1 MCHLLQN
8 GPGLTKRSVN
18 VALLWLGWTPFSLL
32 VRTWGPVWALH
43 IKINWAWQVQQQ
55 LRSTCICTSSGSPSR
70 ADFFR
75 AMSAH
80 KEDAFSWTWNNVKAR
95 GSAQFYMLK
104 TTQICFYFYHGAVHS
119 HMIHYEMCVSLYRE
133 ITTSHY
139 NCKDMAVWS
148 LVGRASCL
156 LNWNDSSWF
165 LGSQLKSQA
174 RFNHNHLRP
183 PNG

>member
-104 TTQICFYFYHGAVHS
+104 ATQICFYFYHGAVHS

-156 LNWNDSSWF
+156 LQS
-165 LGSQLKSQA
+165 
-174 RFNHNHLRP
+174 
-183 PNG
+183 